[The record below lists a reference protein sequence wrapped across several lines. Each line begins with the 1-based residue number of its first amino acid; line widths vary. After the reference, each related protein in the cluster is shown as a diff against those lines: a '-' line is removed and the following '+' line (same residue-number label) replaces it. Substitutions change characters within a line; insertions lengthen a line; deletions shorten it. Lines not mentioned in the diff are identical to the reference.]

1 MAAVDERL
9 VRRDGRLI
17 LLFTPPFDQ
26 GTLQPGY
33 IKGYV
38 PGIRENGGQYTH
50 AATWVVLATALL
62 GRGDRRAWSCSTC
75 STRSTTPTTPDG
87 RRALQGRAVRRGG
100 RRLRPARR
108 TPAAAAGPGTPAR
121 PPGSTASAWKR
132 SSASGSGATRL
143 LLDPCIPGD
152 WPGFEITYRHRS
164 TTYHIAVENP
174 DGVERGVRALT
185 LDGQPLD
192 GDAVDLADDG
202 QVHEVRVTMGARP
215 SPTPPTGDRPEDA

>member
-1 MAAVDERL
+1 M
-9 VRRDGRLI
+9 
-17 LLFTPPFDQ
+17 
-26 GTLQPGY
+26 
-33 IKGYV
+33 

-62 GRGDRRAWSCSTC
+62 GRGRRARSCSTC
-75 STRSTTPTTPDG
+75 STRSTTPATPKSTARYKVEPYVVAADVYG
-87 RRALQGRAVRRGG
+87 RPPHTGRGG
-100 RRLRPARR
+100 WTWYTGSASWLYRVGLEAILGFRLR
-108 TPAAAAGPGTPAR
+108 GTACV
-121 PPGSTASAWKR
+121 
-132 SSASGSGATRL
+132 
-143 LLDPCIPGD
+143 LDPCIPGD

-164 TTYHIAVENP
+164 TIYHIAIENP

-215 SPTPPTGDRPEDA
+215 RPTPPTGDRPEDA